1 MVIVTK
7 KSFDVRG
14 KKKNVS
20 DKESSDSKVQG
31 EVKVLGLCL
40 SEGLVIFRFVPLRL
54 QPGNHYPAV
63 F

>member
-1 MVIVTK
+1 MVIETK

-14 KKKNVS
+14 KSVS
-20 DKESSDSKVQG
+20 DKERPDSVQG

-40 SEGLVIFRFVPLRL
+40 SEGLVIFRFVRLRL

>member
-1 MVIVTK
+1 MSEV
-7 KSFDVRG
+7 